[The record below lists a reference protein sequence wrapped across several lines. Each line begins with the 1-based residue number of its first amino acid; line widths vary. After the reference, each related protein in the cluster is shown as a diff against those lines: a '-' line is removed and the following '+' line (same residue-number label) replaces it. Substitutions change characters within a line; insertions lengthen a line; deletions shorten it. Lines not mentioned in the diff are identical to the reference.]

1 MRILWLLALASLA
14 VLTVNC
20 TGVPAVIQAAG
31 PEVVTPAAT
40 PATIPPT
47 QEPTPLAPGA
57 QPVQNV
63 WADPALPEAL
73 KEGMVLNPG
82 SGWAGAGQ
90 TDAARLSILPE
101 KPAEPAELY
110 WVYAL
115 VTPFSQR
122 RYEATQAE
130 VRQAWRKA
138 DPEAALWMSAETRA
152 VFSARWGA
160 PGKDAV
166 HVEPAR
172 DLLDRAWQ
180 AGAEWAILPFEQ
192 VEPRWRVLRVGGQ
205 SPFDPEF
212 RINAYSLSV
221 PVGWQNLRGAE
232 PAVLPESN
240 YRRDQLTVLAMTGVT
255 ALVRR
260 TAGLINTK
268 GVLYPASTLDGW
280 LSDADLTHISNEV
293 SFNSDCPP
301 AKAALKEA
309 LFCSPPS
316 YIRLLEKAGT
326 DVVELTGNHNLDRGK
341 DAYLET
347 LAMYAQR
354 GWLTY
359 GGGADLEQ
367 ADRPLLVENH
377 GNRLAFLGCN
387 MAGPDIAWA
396 TVDSPGAAPC
406 DFPRMETQVAEL
418 RQAGYLPVVTLQA
431 FETED
436 YSPAPMQQPTE
447 FLRLAEA
454 GAVVVSG
461 SQAHVPQ
468 GFKFGGDGLIHFGLG
483 NLFFDQTDSSL
494 TRRAFIDRHVFY
506 QGRYLGVEL
515 VPMILK
521 EYGRPEPM
529 RAADRDEFL
538 DTILKASGW

>member
-1 MRILWLLALASLA
+1 ERQTKCPHPGALASLA
-14 VLTVNC
+14 ALTVNC
-20 TGVPAVIQAAG
+20 TGAPAVIQAAG

-40 PATIPPT
+40 PTVNAPVPE
-47 QEPTPLAPGA
+47 QSSPEPSA
-57 QPVQNV
+57 QPVQRV
-63 WADPALPEAL
+63 WVDPALPEMI
-73 KEGMVLNPG
+73 KEGITLSPG
-82 SGWAGAGQ
+82 TSRAGAGEAE
-90 TDAARLSILPE
+90 AARLSILPE
-101 KPAEPAELY
+101 KSTGPAGLY

-122 RYEATQAE
+122 RHEATEAE
-130 VRQAWRKA
+130 VRQAWRGAALEK
-138 DPEAALWMSAETRA
+138 ALWMSAETRA

-160 PGKDAV
+160 PGKDAI
-166 HVEPAR
+166 HLEPPG
-172 DLLDRAWQ
+172 DLLDQAWQ
-180 AGAEWAILPFEQ
+180 AGAEWAIVPFEQ

-205 SPFDPEF
+205 SPFDPGF
-212 RINAYSLSV
+212 RIDTYSLSV
-221 PVGWQNLRGAE
+221 PIVWQNLRGAE
-232 PAVLPESN
+232 PAILPESN

-260 TAGLINTK
+260 TATLINTK

-293 SFNSDCPP
+293 SFNSDRPP
-301 AKAALKEA
+301 AKAALEEA

-316 YIRLLEKAGT
+316 YIRLLERAGT

-396 TVDSPGAAPC
+396 AADSPGAAPC
-406 DFPRMETQVAEL
+406 AFPRLEAQVKDL

-436 YSPAPMQQPTE
+436 YSPAPMQQPTA

-483 NLFFDQTDSSL
+483 NLFFDQTDSAL

-506 QGRYLGVEL
+506 QGCYLGVEL
-515 VPMILK
+515 VPIVLK

-529 RAADRDEFL
+529 RAADRDEFM
-538 DTILKASGW
+538 DTIF